1 MRIILIDQIL
11 IFNEM
16 YINIE
21 TNYDRSFHY
30 RLKSIDRSDDDC
42 IIIYLYEWI
51 DNSSIN
57 LIWLTSLLCF
67 MFIIIIVVVVVVNLF
82 EEKKI

>member
-42 IIIYLYEWI
+42 IIIYLYE
-51 DNSSIN
+51 
-57 LIWLTSLLCF
+57 
-67 MFIIIIVVVVVVNLF
+67 
-82 EEKKI
+82 